1 MKNIKWPSEKE
12 RDLLDPLRRYK
23 FKHGAKPDILRTY
36 LKLHEGKLGAHWL
49 WIVVQRVANGES
61 ADSVLAEYGY
71 TDGNA

>member
-12 RDLLDPLRRYK
+12 SDLLDPLKQYK
-23 FKHGAKPDILRTY
+23 FKRGAKPDILRTY

-61 ADSVLAEYGY
+61 ADSVLKEYGY